1 MRKGRF
7 LVFVGILVV
16 IQVLLGVT
24 MFAMTSNATSI
35 IRATQD
41 WPVYIDPAVG
51 NKFSDSICLVNLYD
65 SLVFPTPTGGVK
77 PDLATN
83 WKVSSDG
90 LVYTF
95 YLRHGVKFHSGD
107 EVTAEDVV
115 FSANRLL
122 TIGQGFAY
130 VFAPYIKSVKALDK
144 YTVQFTLKRKFGPFI
159 SALVRLY
166 VADKKVVMKHMQKKG
181 AYGNFGDFG
190 TTWLMTHDAGSG
202 PYMVDDVN
210 LESYVLMKKFND
222 WWGGWEKYA
231 PEYFKLMGTTQPV
244 TVRTMMANHKLE
256 ITDELQPLENYKAMA
271 KIPGVKVVAYL
282 DGNNFNGMLN
292 TKKAPTDDIHF
303 RRALAYAV
311 DYNTIV
317 KYIYP
322 ACKRSAGP
330 VPQALAGH
338 DPSIKPWP
346 FDMKKAEEELKKSK
360 YYGQLDKYPITLD
373 WCAEA
378 PRERKVALLM
388 ASNWEKLGIKVIITK
403 KPFATM
409 MADAEHIDTT
419 PNVALIFVAPD
430 YDEAGSMLYVR
441 YSLATL
447 GTWEQGEWLKDS
459 KINDMILDAL
469 GTTNRKERFE
479 KYYKIQEALVKLCP
493 TIWLFDEAQMR
504 AYQASYVYWPTAERV
519 KLHEPVTCVMGY
531 NEYVHDM
538 KVYPH

>member
-202 PYMVDDVN
+202 PYM
-210 LESYVLMKKFND
+210 
-222 WWGGWEKYA
+222 
-231 PEYFKLMGTTQPV
+231 
-244 TVRTMMANHKLE
+244 
-256 ITDELQPLENYKAMA
+256 
-271 KIPGVKVVAYL
+271 
-282 DGNNFNGMLN
+282 
-292 TKKAPTDDIHF
+292 
-303 RRALAYAV
+303 
-311 DYNTIV
+311 
-317 KYIYP
+317 
-322 ACKRSAGP
+322 
-330 VPQALAGH
+330 
-338 DPSIKPWP
+338 
-346 FDMKKAEEELKKSK
+346 
-360 YYGQLDKYPITLD
+360 
-373 WCAEA
+373 
-378 PRERKVALLM
+378 
-388 ASNWEKLGIKVIITK
+388 
-403 KPFATM
+403 
-409 MADAEHIDTT
+409 
-419 PNVALIFVAPD
+419 
-430 YDEAGSMLYVR
+430 
-441 YSLATL
+441 ATL
-447 GTWEQGEWLKDS
+447 YS
-459 KINDMILDAL
+459 N
-469 GTTNRKERFE
+469 
-479 KYYKIQEALVKLCP
+479 LV
-493 TIWLFDEAQMR
+493 
-504 AYQASYVYWPTAERV
+504 
-519 KLHEPVTCVMGY
+519 
-531 NEYVHDM
+531 
-538 KVYPH
+538 